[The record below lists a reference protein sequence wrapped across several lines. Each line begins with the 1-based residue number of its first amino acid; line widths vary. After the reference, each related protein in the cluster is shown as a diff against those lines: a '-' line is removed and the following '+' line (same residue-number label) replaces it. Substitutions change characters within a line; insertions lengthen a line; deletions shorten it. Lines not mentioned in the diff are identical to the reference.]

1 MAFNIFYITM
11 MNFIVVIQQSSPLLA
26 NTLVL
31 EGFFCFDLYFIST
44 LVSLQS
50 LAQHTQVKLYSFP
63 NSLLAR

>member
-50 LAQHTQVKLYSFP
+50 LAQHTQK
-63 NSLLAR
+63 